1 MSEKTPIDSV
11 SVQEITD
18 KLKEITNPLKS
29 SSLTQAMAN
38 AQRFAQQMESMTAP
52 LRKAMEDAQQ
62 IRRQMEA
69 ITAPYQETMQHLSD
83 TVKPFADALNP
94 IRQMIDTVSPLRE
107 LELLR
112 VSALGRGGIVT
123 DVLRGLGTLPQSERQ
138 AVGEVANHIK
148 SVLAQAIED
157 RKVVLE
163 AEETESLE
171 AVDFSLPGRR
181 PPKGHLHP
189 ITQITNEITDIFAEL
204 GYQIATGPDIETDY
218 YNFDALNTPADHPAR
233 DSHDTFYV
241 APGTVLRTHT
251 TPVQIRVMEKV
262 KPPVAIIMPGRVY
275 RVDYDATHSPMFN
288 QLDGVLVDQGVTFA
302 DLKGTLYHFLHR
314 MFGKNITIRFRPH
327 FFPFTEPSA
336 EVDLLWTSRDPNT
349 GATRTKWMEVLG
361 CGMVHPGI
369 LKRVGYD
376 SEKYSGF
383 AFGLGL
389 DRIAMARHSIPNIH
403 YMFENDLRVLE
414 QF

>member
-1 MSEKTPIDSV
+1 MDVNQRIEELRA
-11 SVQEITD
+11 Q
-18 KLKEITNPLKS
+18 
-29 SSLTQAMAN
+29 SLAELAGVGD
-38 AQRFAQQMESMTAP
+38 AP
-52 LRKAMEDAQQ
+52 GL
-62 IRRQMEA
+62 EA
-69 ITAPYQETMQHLSD
+69 
-83 TVKPFADALNP
+83 F
-94 IRQMIDTVSPLRE
+94 
-107 LELLR
+107 R
-112 VSALGRGGIVT
+112 VRWLGRKGLIT
-123 DVLRGLGTLPQSERQ
+123 DVLRGLADLSP
-138 AVGEVANHIK
+138 
-148 SVLAQAIED
+148 ED
-157 RKVVLE
+157 RRAAGQSSNTLKE
-163 AEETESLE
+163 ALTASVDEKKTIFDAAAEGKGQQI
-171 AVDFSLPGRR
+171 DFSLPGRR

-189 ITQITNEITDIFAEL
+189 ITQIVNEISDIFAEL

-251 TPVQIRVMEKV
+251 TPVQIRIMEKV

-275 RVDYDATHSPMFN
+275 RVDYDATHSPMFH
-288 QLDGVLVDQGVTFA
+288 QLDGVLVDEDVTFA
-302 DLKGTLYHFLHR
+302 DLKGTMYHFIHR
-314 MFGKNITIRFRPH
+314 LFGKDATIRFRPH

-336 EVDLLWTSRDPNT
+336 EVDLLWTSRDPVT
-349 GATRTKWMEVLG
+349 GQSRTKWMEVLG

-403 YMFENDLRVLE
+403 YMFENDLRFLE